1 MGKHRK
7 FSAELKAKI
16 AVEALKGQRTV
27 QEIASSYSV
36 HPNQV
41 TNWRKQLV
49 DFSAEAFSTGR
60 LRSDQLDEQLK
71 TDLYSEIGR
80 LKVELDWL
88 QKKSGLSRW
97 ASSKFSRR
105 TPIVFLGDQ
114 FSMPRQQCFW
124 CNDGRHHRQQFA
136 TELLR
141 FRGQSTPLIITKPQ
155 HLHPA

>member
-36 HPNQV
+36 HPTQV
-41 TNWRKQLV
+41 TNWRKQLL
-49 DFSAEAFSTGR
+49 DFSAEAFTTGQ

-71 TDLYSEIGR
+71 TELYAEIGR

-88 QKKSGLSRW
+88 QKKSGLSR
-97 ASSKFSRR
+97 
-105 TPIVFLGDQ
+105 
-114 FSMPRQQCFW
+114 
-124 CNDGRHHRQQFA
+124 
-136 TELLR
+136 
-141 FRGQSTPLIITKPQ
+141 
-155 HLHPA
+155 

>member
-1 MGKHRK
+1 VFALKENTLRNEVLPKIRTGTKGGFSLPYEADMGKHRK

-71 TDLYSEIGR
+71 TDLYAEIGR

-88 QKKSGLSRW
+88 QKKSGLSR
-97 ASSKFSRR
+97 
-105 TPIVFLGDQ
+105 
-114 FSMPRQQCFW
+114 
-124 CNDGRHHRQQFA
+124 
-136 TELLR
+136 
-141 FRGQSTPLIITKPQ
+141 
-155 HLHPA
+155 

>member
-7 FSAELKAKI
+7 FSSELKAKI

-41 TNWRKQLV
+41 TNWRKQLL

-71 TDLYSEIGR
+71 TDLYAEIGK

-88 QKKSGLSRW
+88 QKKSGLSR
-97 ASSKFSRR
+97 
-105 TPIVFLGDQ
+105 
-114 FSMPRQQCFW
+114 
-124 CNDGRHHRQQFA
+124 
-136 TELLR
+136 
-141 FRGQSTPLIITKPQ
+141 
-155 HLHPA
+155 